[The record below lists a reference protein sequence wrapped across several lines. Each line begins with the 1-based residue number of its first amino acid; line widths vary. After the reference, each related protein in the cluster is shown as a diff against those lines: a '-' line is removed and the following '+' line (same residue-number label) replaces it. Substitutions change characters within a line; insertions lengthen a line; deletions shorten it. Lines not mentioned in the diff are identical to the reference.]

1 MIHGTL
7 QNYFT
12 FKPSIIFIEPKKA
25 ISHMIIKICHLILL
39 MVAMQTALAQMGT
52 FVDAQPYGGKSALRE
67 LMKSEMVYPQAARVA
82 DQEGAVKIVFTIKS
96 DGSVAD
102 KKVVLSAGAALDKE
116 ALRLFNL
123 LQWVPAMANGVYIDQ
138 EQEIPIV
145 FDLKKYNRCVR
156 QRGYDQLPFPHEPV
170 SDSHNIYPVSQLDAP
185 PHPLF
190 DEKKTSFSD
199 FINQNL
205 QYPDAAMKQGVSGT
219 VELYFVAEPSGNVS
233 NIKVVQ
239 SVGAGCNEEA
249 IRLLQMMRWFPGVK
263 AGAAVR
269 TALTLKITFGL
280 SNQNKHQYVP
290 ANNAN
295 QI

>member
-1 MIHGTL
+1 MISKT
-7 QNYFT
+7 
-12 FKPSIIFIEPKKA
+12 
-25 ISHMIIKICHLILL
+25 CHLL
-39 MVAMQTALAQMGT
+39 MLMIAAFPAIAQMGT
-52 FVDAQPYGGKSALRE
+52 FVDAQPYGGKSAMRD
-67 LMKSEMVYPQAARVA
+67 LMKQEMVYPAAARDA
-82 DQEGAVKIVFTIKS
+82 DQEGTVKVAFIVKS
-96 DGSVAD
+96 DGSIAD
-102 KKVVLSAGAALDKE
+102 AKVVQSAGAALDKE
-116 ALRLFNL
+116 ALRLFLL

-138 EQEIPIV
+138 WQETPIV
-145 FDLKKYNRCVR
+145 FDLKKYNRCIR
-156 QRGYDQLPFPHEPV
+156 QRGYDQLPFPHELV
-170 SDSHNIYPVSQLDAP
+170 SDSHKIYPVSQLDSP

-190 DEKKTSFSD
+190 DEKSTSFSD

-249 IRLLQMMRWFPGVK
+249 IRLLQMMRWFPGIK